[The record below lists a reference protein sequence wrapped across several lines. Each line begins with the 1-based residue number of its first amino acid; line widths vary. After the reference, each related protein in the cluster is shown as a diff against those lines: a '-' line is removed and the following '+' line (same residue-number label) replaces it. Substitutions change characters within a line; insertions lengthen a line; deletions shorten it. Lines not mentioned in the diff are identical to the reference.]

1 MKRASPSLPAICLL
15 LAACLPAPTLAQD
28 STDITEPATAPST
41 PADRVAAARRAEAT
55 GQMLIAVQRAAARA
69 QLQYL
74 GMVGGTPP
82 ARYAGAVVLPGDTPD
97 SWDVVITA
105 RMSDAPDTDYL
116 ALAEYGVSRD
126 TITSEVLHP
135 DGMQPTLDG
144 AASALAQARSFAPR
158 AVVAAG
164 NTSFCVA
171 DEAATGVSFVTIVL
185 PPDAEGRFSA
195 YVLNGPIDDSAVP
208 LGKHFRVDFDAYGL
222 AGEPVL
228 LNDGCE
234 VIPLR
239 RDTGEAITGGYGT
252 EFTGDVPT
260 ELHVFLTGQMQRSL
274 TLVTPGG
281 PWSIADG
288 VILSLTPAD

>member
-1 MKRASPSLPAICLL
+1 MKRALPSLAATLL
-15 LAACLPAPTLAQD
+15 LVPAFLPAPALAQD
-28 STDITEPATAPST
+28 NTEPAAASPS
-41 PADRVAAARRAEAT
+41 AAERVIAARRAEAT
-55 GQMLIAVQRAAARA
+55 GQQLIAVQRAAARA

-82 ARYAGAVVLPGDTPD
+82 ARYAGAVVLPGETPD
-97 SWDVVITA
+97 SWDVIITA
-105 RMSDAPDTDYL
+105 RMSDAPDTDYV
-116 ALAEYGVSRD
+116 ALAEYGVSGD
-126 TITSEVLHP
+126 TITSEVLHAA
-135 DGMQPTLDG
+135 GMRPILDG
-144 AASALAQARSFAPR
+144 TASALAQARSFAPR

-164 NTSFCVA
+164 HTSFCAA
-171 DEAATGVSFVTIVL
+171 DEEATGVSFVTIVL
-185 PPDAEGRFSA
+185 PPDADGRFSA
-195 YVLNGPIDDSAVP
+195 YVLNGPIDESAVP
-208 LGKHFRVDFDAYGL
+208 LGKHFRVDFDAFGL
-222 AGEPVL
+222 SGEPIL

-252 EFTGDVPT
+252 EFGGDVPT

-288 VILSLTPAD
+288 VILSLTPVD